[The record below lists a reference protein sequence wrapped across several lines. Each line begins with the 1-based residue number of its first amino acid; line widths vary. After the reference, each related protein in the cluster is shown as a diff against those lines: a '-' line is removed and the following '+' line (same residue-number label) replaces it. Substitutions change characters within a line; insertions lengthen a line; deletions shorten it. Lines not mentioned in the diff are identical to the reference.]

1 LNLAILSELTVIGNE
16 GKKSVRITLIKH
28 LLKASLWVIVMLLF
42 TACNPTSTPGAPIPT
57 LVPNPGDTPA
67 SQSSPI
73 ATDMAL
79 PVPSDSSIPTIA
91 CFITYDDPFAFMP
104 DSPRLLVRA
113 GTGVQL
119 FNLQTMQEEA
129 FIQATM
135 KWRLVCSP

>member
-1 LNLAILSELTVIGNE
+1 MYLQ
-16 GKKSVRITLIKH
+16 LIKH
-28 LLKASLWVIVMLLF
+28 TPRTSLLAIVLLLA
-42 TACNPTSTPGAPIPT
+42 TACNPTSAPVANIPT
-57 LVPNPGDTPA
+57 LAPNPGDTPA
-67 SQSSPI
+67 SLSSPI

-104 DSPRLLVRA
+104 DSQRLLVRA